1 MWRGCGWY
9 SLCALIGFAP
19 PLGGGSATA
28 SDNEIEMGIV
38 GGLVGIAYFF
48 YDYNV
53 KKLEGASLNDAKM
66 IAEKYNNDL
75 MQKIF
80 NEKSPVM
87 D

>member
-1 MWRGCGWY
+1 MWGLRVQD
-9 SLCALIGFAP
+9 SQLCLEA
-19 PLGGGSATA
+19 
-28 SDNEIEMGIV
+28 
-38 GGLVGIAYFF
+38 GLFF

-53 KKLEGASLNDAKM
+53 KKLEGASPKDAKI

-80 NEKSPVM
+80 NEN